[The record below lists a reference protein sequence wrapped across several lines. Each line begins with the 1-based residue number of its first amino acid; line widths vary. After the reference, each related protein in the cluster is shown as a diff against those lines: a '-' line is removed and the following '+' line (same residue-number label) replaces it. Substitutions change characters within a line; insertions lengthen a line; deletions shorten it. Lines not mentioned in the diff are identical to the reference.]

1 MVPVPTSPRR
11 YCLEMFSAIM
21 AVLGFKVEVEV
32 EVEIEVEIEVE
43 VEIASS
49 FLLEMT
55 VLGQKEEVSFLLFE
69 VIICKL
75 SIKFLIKQ

>member
-11 YCLEMFSAIM
+11 YCLEMLWAIM

-32 EVEIEVEIEVE
+32 EVEFEV
-43 VEIASS
+43 ASS
-49 FLLEMT
+49 FLLAMT
-55 VLGQKEEVSFLLFE
+55 VLGQKEEFSFLLFE

>member
-11 YCLEMFSAIM
+11 YCLEMLWAVM

-32 EVEIEVEIEVE
+32 EV
-43 VEIASS
+43 ALS
-49 FLLEMT
+49 FLLAMT
-55 VLGQKEEVSFLLFE
+55 VLGQKEEVSFLLFD

>member
-1 MVPVPTSPRR
+1 
-11 YCLEMFSAIM
+11 M

-32 EVEIEVEIEVE
+32 EVEV
-43 VEIASS
+43 ASS
-49 FLLEMT
+49 FLLAMT
-55 VLGQKEEVSFLLFE
+55 VLGQKEEFSFLLFE